1 MKNKFAL
8 YVHWPFCK
16 ARCTYCD
23 FRAFPHQEK
32 RIAAY
37 AQTVR
42 EEVNLL
48 AARIPEGEVT
58 SLYFGGGTPSHV
70 PAAELETTVRAIRAA
85 FAVAPGAECTVEANP
100 EDVTPAW
107 AAQVRAMGFN
117 RVSLGVQT
125 FDETLLAAIGRTH
138 DARQAETAVNVLRAA
153 GMENL
158 SLDLMV
164 GLPGQTVEAV
174 RRDMGRLSAIEPPH
188 LSVYSLTVAEGTR
201 MHRRL
206 AEEPDAFPSEETERA
221 MMHAVEEVAAAQGYL
236 HYEISNFAKPGKE
249 SRHNLAYWRLQP
261 YLGIGLDA
269 AGYWNGAHYHNPA
282 SLRTYTER
290 IRAGRT
296 FLDEPEPLTAEQLAT
311 ELLLTGL
318 RLAEG
323 ISPEDVRRR
332 TGIDLRAEKEA
343 AAQGLMQQGLL
354 TEQNGRWIATR
365 KGRDL
370 LDTILRELMM

>member
-37 AQTVR
+37 AETVR
-42 EEVNLL
+42 EEIRLL
-48 AARIPEGEVT
+48 AERIPEGEVT

-70 PAAELETTVRAIRAA
+70 PTAELEATVRAIRAV
-85 FAVAPGAECTVEANP
+85 FAMAPGAECTVEANP
-100 EDVTPAW
+100 EDVTAAW
-107 AAQVRAMGFN
+107 AERVREMGFN

-125 FDETLLAAIGRTH
+125 FDDALLAEIGRTH
-138 DARQAETAVNVLRAA
+138 SAQQAEAAVKALRAA
-153 GMENL
+153 GLENL

-174 RRDMGRLSAIEPPH
+174 RRDMERLCAINPPH

-206 AEEPDAFPSEETERA
+206 AQEPDAFPCEETERD
-221 MMHAVEEVAAAQGYL
+221 MMHAVEEAAAAHGYA

-249 SRHNLAYWRLQP
+249 SRHNLAYWRMQP
-261 YLGIGLDA
+261 YIGVGLDA
-269 AGYWNGAHYHNPA
+269 AGYWNSAHTQNPG
-282 SLRTYTER
+282 SLARYTEE

-296 FLDEPEPLTAEQLAT
+296 ALDRAEPLTPEQMAT

-323 ISPEDVRRR
+323 ISPEEVHRR
-332 TGIDLRAEKEA
+332 TGIDLRVEKAEEVRVFVEQGMMKE
-343 AAQGLMQQGLL
+343 QD
-354 TEQNGRWIATR
+354 GRWIATR

-370 LDTILRELMM
+370 LDVLLRALMP